1 MRYAFVSL
9 AFGLGAN
16 AYVAR
21 ANTQC
26 FKLSASGGA
35 SGVLG
40 QLDDGQNRVGGGHPT
55 GCYCLDGNGG
65 FTDSNGRGCIL
76 TPPTTQFQ
84 CDVGAT
90 PTNGFAVSSSGS
102 VTYNGSGKFYAC
114 PVNEN
119 GEYNVYTTPA
129 PGQTKC
135 VEITL
140 GSAGSCGAGASQPA
154 GSQPSATT
162 PASTTVVSKSKP
174 AETPVGTPSVPASQP
189 APKPSGPAPEAP
201 KSSQPPAQPPQ
212 PSPSAP
218 DVPQE
223 SACVPKVVTVTVTQ
237 PLAPPVETNPAPPK
251 PAESKPA
258 SPLESEPAPPA
269 SQPTTSKPAA
279 TVSAPSAPAPS
290 KPAASGTCPQDL
302 NGNYQYPHLIVPVD
316 SEQPDKAYGTSY
328 NGTISAHICTIFNFD
343 IPASYAG
350 KKCSTMFM
358 LPKKED
364 LETSDYTISS
374 QGKCTVSKVNGNA
387 NTQTTWNNAPAKAG
401 DIGSLELSPGNT
413 YPVES
418 GDCEAG
424 KTVSYEIC
432 GSGDF
437 SINYFQD
444 YNPSPIGLYVRQC

>member
-1 MRYAFVSL
+1 MRYAFVPL

-40 QLDDGQNRVGGGHPT
+40 QLDDGQNRIGGNHPT
-55 GCYCLDGNGG
+55 GCYCLDGSGG

-114 PVNEN
+114 PVNDS

-135 VEITL
+135 VEISL
-140 GSAGSCGAGASQPA
+140 GSAGACGASASQPA
-154 GSQPSATT
+154 GS
-162 PASTTVVSKSKP
+162 KP
-174 AETPVGTPSVPASQP
+174 AGSYPAATPPAATKTKPSETPKPTPE
-189 APKPSGPAPEAP
+189 APKPSSPA
-201 KSSQPPAQPPQ
+201 
-212 PSPSAP
+212 
-218 DVPQE
+218 PQE
-223 SACVPKVVTVTVTQ
+223 SECVPKVVTVTVIQ
-237 PLAPPVETNPAPPK
+237 
-251 PAESKPA
+251 SM
-258 SPLESEPAPPA
+258 APPA
-269 SQPTTSKPAA
+269 SMPAA
-279 TVSAPSAPAPS
+279 SMPAPSKPAPS
-290 KPAASGTCPQDL
+290 KPAASGACPQDL

-316 SEQPDKAYGTSY
+316 SEHPDKAYGTSY

-350 KKCSTMFM
+350 KTCSAMFM

-364 LETSDYTISS
+364 LETSDYTISG
-374 QGKCTVSKVNGNA
+374 QGECTVSKLKGNA
-387 NTQTTWNNAPAKAG
+387 NAQTTWNNAPAKAG
-401 DIGSLELSPGNT
+401 DLASVELSPGNT
-413 YPVES
+413 YTVES

-424 KTVSYEIC
+424 KTLSYEIC

-444 YNPSPIGLYVRQC
+444 YNPSPIGMYIRQC

>member
-1 MRYAFVSL
+1 MRYAFVPL

-40 QLDDGQNRVGGGHPT
+40 QLDDGQNRIGGNHPT

-114 PVNEN
+114 PVNDS

-129 PGQTKC
+129 PGQIKC
-135 VEITL
+135 VEISL
-140 GSAGSCGAGASQPA
+140 GSAGSCGASASQPA
-154 GSQPSATT
+154 A
-162 PASTTVVSKSKP
+162 SKP
-174 AETPVGTPSVPASQP
+174 AGSYPAATPPAATKTKPSETPKPTPEAPKPTPEAP
-189 APKPSGPAPEAP
+189 KPTPEAPKPSMPA
-201 KSSQPPAQPPQ
+201 
-212 PSPSAP
+212 
-218 DVPQE
+218 PQE
-223 SACVPKVVTVTVTQ
+223 SECVPKVVTVTVTQ
-237 PLAPPVETNPAPPK
+237 PMAPPASIPAPSQPAQSKPAPP
-251 PAESKPA
+251 PESM
-258 SPLESEPAPPA
+258 PAPPA
-269 SQPTTSKPAA
+269 SMPAASMPAPSKP
-279 TVSAPSAPAPS
+279 APSAPAPS
-290 KPAASGTCPQDL
+290 KPAASGACPQDL

-316 SEQPDKAYGTSY
+316 SEHPDKAYGTSY

-350 KKCSTMFM
+350 KTCSAMFM

-364 LETSDYTISS
+364 LETSDYTISG
-374 QGKCTVSKVNGNA
+374 QGECTVSKLKGNA
-387 NTQTTWNNAPAKAG
+387 NAQTTWSNAPAKAG
-401 DIGSLELSPGNT
+401 DLASVELSPGNT
-413 YPVES
+413 YTVES

-444 YNPSPIGLYVRQC
+444 YNPSPIGMYIRQC

>member
-1 MRYAFVSL
+1 MRYAFVPL

-40 QLDDGQNRVGGGHPT
+40 QLDDGQNRIGDNHPT

-114 PVNEN
+114 PVNDS

-135 VEITL
+135 VEISL
-140 GSAGSCGAGASQPA
+140 GSAGSCGASASQPA
-154 GSQPSATT
+154 GS
-162 PASTTVVSKSKP
+162 KP
-174 AETPVGTPSVPASQP
+174 AESYPAATPPAATKTKPSET
-189 APKPSGPAPEAP
+189 PKPTPEAP
-201 KSSQPPAQPPQ
+201 KSTPEAPKPSSPAPGM
-212 PSPSAP
+212 
-218 DVPQE
+218 PQE
-223 SACVPKVVTVTVTQ
+223 SECVPKVVTVTVTQ
-237 PLAPPVETNPAPPK
+237 
-251 PAESKPA
+251 SM
-258 SPLESEPAPPA
+258 APPA
-269 SQPTTSKPAA
+269 SM
-279 TVSAPSAPAPS
+279 PAPS
-290 KPAASGTCPQDL
+290 KPAPSAPAASGACPQDL

-316 SEQPDKAYGTSY
+316 SEHPDKAYGTSY

-350 KKCSTMFM
+350 KTCSAMFM

-364 LETSDYTISS
+364 LETSDYTISG
-374 QGKCTVSKVNGNA
+374 QGECTVSKLKGNA

-401 DIGSLELSPGNT
+401 DLASVQLSPGNT
-413 YPVES
+413 YTVES

-444 YNPSPIGLYVRQC
+444 YNPSPIGMYIRQC

>member
-1 MRYAFVSL
+1 MRYAFVPL

-40 QLDDGQNRVGGGHPT
+40 QLDDGQNRIGGNHPT

-65 FTDSNGRGCIL
+65 FTDSSGRGCIL

-90 PTNGFAVSSSGS
+90 PTNGFVVSSSGS

-114 PVNEN
+114 PVNDS

-135 VEITL
+135 VEISL
-140 GSAGSCGAGASQPA
+140 GSAGSCGASASQPA
-154 GSQPSATT
+154 A
-162 PASTTVVSKSKP
+162 SKP
-174 AETPVGTPSVPASQP
+174 AGSYPAATPPAATKTKPSETPKPTPEAPKP
-189 APKPSGPAPEAP
+189 TPEAPKPSMPA
-201 KSSQPPAQPPQ
+201 
-212 PSPSAP
+212 
-218 DVPQE
+218 PQE
-223 SACVPKVVTVTVTQ
+223 SECVPKVVTVTVTQ
-237 PLAPPVETNPAPPK
+237 PM
-251 PAESKPA
+251 
-258 SPLESEPAPPA
+258 APPA
-269 SQPTTSKPAA
+269 SMPAPSKP
-279 TVSAPSAPAPS
+279 APSAPAPS
-290 KPAASGTCPQDL
+290 KPAASGACPQDL

-316 SEQPDKAYGTSY
+316 SEHPDKAYGTSY

-350 KKCSTMFM
+350 KTCSAMFM

-364 LETSDYTISS
+364 LETSDYTISG
-374 QGKCTVSKVNGNA
+374 QGECTVSKLKGNA
-387 NTQTTWNNAPAKAG
+387 NAQTTWSNAPAKAG
-401 DIGSLELSPGNT
+401 DLASVELSPGNT
-413 YPVES
+413 YTVES

-444 YNPSPIGLYVRQC
+444 YNPSPIGMYIRQC